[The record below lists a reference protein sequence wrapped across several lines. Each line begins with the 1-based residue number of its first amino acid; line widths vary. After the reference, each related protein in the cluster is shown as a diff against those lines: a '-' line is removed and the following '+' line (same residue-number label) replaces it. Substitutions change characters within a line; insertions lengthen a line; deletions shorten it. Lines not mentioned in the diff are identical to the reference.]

1 MFHFKGRCSFV
12 SILNQFCIV
21 AEPMKQLKT
30 TLTHRHTVLRLR
42 SPVAEARFSAE
53 AEIKAPV
60 DCVLIWRGGSS
71 IWRGGSSSRVAP
83 AVGRTQFLAISEMK
97 SVFLRLLVWGHSQCL
112 EATVRQMVPLSSHAL
127 NH

>member
-1 MFHFKGRCSFV
+1 
-12 SILNQFCIV
+12 
-21 AEPMKQLKT
+21 MKQLKT
-30 TLTHRHTVLRLR
+30 TLIYRHTVLRLR
-42 SPVAEARFSAE
+42 SPGAEAGFSAE

-60 DCVLIWRGGSS
+60 GCVL

-112 EATVRQMVPLSSHAL
+112 EATVRQMVPLSSQAL